1 MSKISIIAAMAQNR
15 VIGKDNKLPGWK
27 IPGDLKRFKS
37 LTKGKV
43 VLMGRKTFESIG
55 KPLPYRW
62 NIVISST
69 MQRQEGIWVVRSFE
83 EGLAKAEY
91 LNPGGEVMIIG
102 GATLYS
108 QALPLASRMYLT
120 FLNEK
125 WDGDTVFPKPN
136 GQDWKVL
143 EHEFHGTHSFFI
155 FEREVNS
162 KINANYTASKG
173 KKQMGDY
180 EELGRSVGALVDVKN
195 KAYGSAFDDAGEF
208 LTILYPNG
216 IQPNQYGDA
225 LALVRIFD
233 KMKRIATDKDALGE
247 SPYRDIA
254 GYGLLGFMRV
264 ERSRLRNKESFQKAL
279 NVLENKYGFDANGS
293 PVSEELEE

>member
-1 MSKISIIAAMAQNR
+1 MSNISIIAAMARNR
-15 VIGKDNKLPGWK
+15 VIGKNNQLPGWK
-27 IPGDLKRFKS
+27 IPGDLKRFRL
-37 LTKGKV
+37 LTEGKV

-55 KPLPYRW
+55 KPLPNRW

-69 MQRQEGIWVVRSFE
+69 MDNRRGDIWVVRSFE
-83 EGLAKAEY
+83 EALVKAEH
-91 LNPGGEVMIIG
+91 LNPGGEVMVIG
-102 GATLYS
+102 GAQLYKR
-108 QALPLASRMYLT
+108 ALPFASRMYLT
-120 FLNEK
+120 YLNER
-125 WDGDTVFPKPN
+125 WEGDTFFPKPKEQN
-136 GQDWKVL
+136 WTVL
-143 EHEFHGTHSFFI
+143 EHEFHGNHSFFT

-162 KINANYTASKG
+162 EANVNYNVSKG
-173 KKQMGDY
+173 IKQMGDY

-216 IQPNQYGDA
+216 IRPDQYGDA

-264 ERSRLRNKESFQKAL
+264 ERSRLKNKENFEKAL
-279 NVLENKYGFDANGS
+279 NVLGTKYGVDANGS
-293 PVSEELEE
+293 PVEE